1 MEIGG
6 QTESGANGG
15 GGGGF
20 RAARCWELLRWA
32 AGVLRGKAVGLAGR
46 LGRIARDE
54 PRRVAHSVKVG
65 LALTL
70 VSVLYYV
77 RPLFNS
83 WGASTMWAVL
93 TVVVVMEYTVGGTLC
108 KGLNRASGTLVAG
121 FIAVGA
127 HKVAYMCGDKAE
139 PVLLA
144 IFVFLLSSAAT
155 FSRFIPEVKARY
167 DYGVTIFILTFSLVA
182 VSSYRVDELIR
193 LAHRRFST
201 IAVGVA
207 TCLCTTIFVFPVWA
221 GEGLHKLAIANLN
234 KLAEFLEG
242 IESECFRENATFEN
256 LEAKPFLQVYQSVL
270 NSKATEDSLC
280 NFAKW
285 EPCHGKFKLRH
296 PWSQYQKLGALCREC
311 ASSMEALSSYVV
323 TLARTEVRTACRQ
336 MSLHSAKALR
346 ELTAAMRT
354 MTTVPSPAS
363 VHVSAAIKAAKGLRD
378 GLSEGAD
385 LARAMH
391 VAVIASLLSELV
403 TKTKQ
408 ITESVDVLARLARFR
423 NPETT
428 QTHKGVAIDVV
439 S

>member
-1 MEIGG
+1 MR
-6 QTESGANGG
+6 SNG
-15 GGGGF
+15 
-20 RAARCWELLRWA
+20 
-32 AGVLRGKAVGLAGR
+32 
-46 LGRIARDE
+46 
-54 PRRVAHSVKVG
+54 
-65 LALTL
+65 
-70 VSVLYYV
+70 
-77 RPLFNS
+77 
-83 WGASTMWAVL
+83 
-93 TVVVVMEYTVGGTLC
+93 
-108 KGLNRASGTLVAG
+108 
-121 FIAVGA
+121 
-127 HKVAYMCGDKAE
+127 MCSQN
-139 PVLLA
+139 P
-144 IFVFLLSSAAT
+144 
-155 FSRFIPEVKARY
+155 P
-167 DYGVTIFILTFSLVA
+167 
-182 VSSYRVDELIR
+182 
-193 LAHRRFST
+193 
-201 IAVGVA
+201 
-207 TCLCTTIFVFPVWA
+207 
-221 GEGLHKLAIANLN
+221 
-234 KLAEFLEG
+234 
-242 IESECFRENATFEN
+242 
-256 LEAKPFLQVYQSVL
+256 Q
-270 NSKATEDSLC
+270 C

-323 TLARTEVRTACRQ
+323 TLARTEVTADRSIHLRNVLRDQWIRLHTKNHPTSLLDSPCSLQYPEAHPELCSQQVRTACRQ

-378 GLSEGAD
+378 GLSSEGAD
-385 LARAMH
+385 LVRAMH